1 MVKKKLRDAILLVLE
16 KTIDGAIRFEDF
28 ANNPGFYAYYGGW
41 DYSLKKSALSQALKR
56 LREQGF
62 IEKQK
67 SEDRI
72 ILKLTE
78 LGKDWVLKSQEYS
91 DVEWDGLWRLVIF
104 DIPESHKKS
113 RNTLRR
119 RLKDWGFTA
128 WQKSVWATKK
138 PLTNAARK
146 LIRDLEI
153 EDWVLV
159 IESPN
164 TGK

>member
-1 MVKKKLRDAILLVLE
+1 MVKKKLRDVILLVLE
-16 KTIDGAIRFEDF
+16 KTIDGYVRFEDF

-41 DYSLKKSALSQALKR
+41 DYSLKKSALSQSLKR
-56 LREQGF
+56 LREKGF

-67 SEDRI
+67 SEDKI

-78 LGKDWVLKSQEYS
+78 LGKDWVLKNQEYS
-91 DVEWDGLWRLVIF
+91 DAEWDGLWRLVIF

-119 RLKDWGFTA
+119 RLKDWGFKP

-138 PLTNAARK
+138 PLTDATRK
-146 LIRDLEI
+146 LIKELEI

-159 IESPN
+159 IESSN